1 MSGKVIKCDGET
13 VTIGMSDGSFKV
25 VSYREL
31 GFRADV
37 NDEIDIYVNNNGETL
52 YAKASPKTVVFKD
65 NGSQKPVNKIAYALL
80 AIFLGGFG
88 VHKFYAGKTGKGIL
102 YLVLCWTF
110 IPALIGFIEGCI
122 ALGKKTDSE
131 GNIMV

>member
-13 VTIGMSDGSFKV
+13 VTIGLNDGSFKV
-25 VSYREL
+25 VTYREL
-31 GFRADV
+31 GFRADID
-37 NDEIDIYVNNNGETL
+37 DEIDIYVNNGETI
-52 YAKASPKTVVFKD
+52 YSKATPKSYVFKEND
-65 NGSQKPVNKIAYALL
+65 SQKVVNKVAYALL

-88 VHKFYAGKTGKGIL
+88 AHNFYAGKTVKGII

-110 IPALIGFIEGCI
+110 IPALLGLIEGCI

-131 GNIMV
+131 GNILV

>member
-13 VTIGMSDGSFKV
+13 VTIGLNDGSFKV
-25 VSYREL
+25 VTYREL
-31 GFRADV
+31 GFRADID
-37 NDEIDIYVNNNGETL
+37 DEIDIYVNNGETI
-52 YAKASPKTVVFKD
+52 YSKATPKTNVFKEND
-65 NGSQKPVNKIAYALL
+65 SQKVVNKVAYALL

-88 VHKFYAGKTGKGIL
+88 AHNFYAGKTVKGII

-110 IPALIGFIEGCI
+110 IPALLGLIEGCI

-131 GNIMV
+131 GNILV